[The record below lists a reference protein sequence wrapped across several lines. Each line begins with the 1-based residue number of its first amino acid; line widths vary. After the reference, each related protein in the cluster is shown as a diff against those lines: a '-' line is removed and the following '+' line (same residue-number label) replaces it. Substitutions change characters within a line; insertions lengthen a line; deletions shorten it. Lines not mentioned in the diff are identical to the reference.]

1 MVTCRKPRVNSPEQT
16 ELWSSSSITV
26 ESRAEAAVVPYT
38 NNDHAIIEH
47 AGPVRAMEEKVV
59 ARPAGVSRRIVT
71 ARSIAMTDES
81 MRPARTIAR
90 FLTLNHAITGMT
102 GDDHTRFEQR
112 TENAFSR
119 MFRFWKG
126 SAPASSFSS
135 VCF

>member
-1 MVTCRKPRVNSPEQT
+1 MVTYRKPQVNSPEQT
-16 ELWSSSSITV
+16 ELWSSPSITV
-26 ESRAEAAVVPYT
+26 ESRAEAAVVPYAS
-38 NNDHAIIEH
+38 NDHAILEH
-47 AGPVRAMEEKVV
+47 TGPVRDVEEKVV

-71 ARSIAMTDES
+71 ARSVATPDEAL
-81 MRPARTIAR
+81 RPARAIAR

-112 TENAFSR
+112 TDSAFSKL
-119 MFRFWKG
+119 FRFWKG